1 MGTAECIIYAYDLST
16 VPSVLPAF
24 ANARDLIIVD
34 EVNRTHFAIN
44 SSTSRYAALSMYW
57 ANEMHNCQRPFSSV

>member
-24 ANARDLIIVD
+24 ANAKDLIVMD
-34 EVNRTHFAIN
+34 EVNIFLTVQ
-44 SSTSRYAALSMYW
+44 SSFSGCDDTSGSKYDK
-57 ANEMHNCQRPFSSV
+57 FSEVW